1 MKSINRLY
9 LSGDETH
16 LVDVKMVLE
25 LSQCGR
31 GFITAKT
38 DTDYTGKLVRLDIGY
53 TDLLLRYFTGYV
65 ERSQPSQN
73 GFQKLFVR
81 ELVGVFD
88 RMWPCSFQH
97 PTLKQITD
105 YLKEHSGLHF
115 VLPDAEYV
123 NIPIPHYTHN
133 GTGYQLLNSLGKV
146 FNIPDYVWYQTPDG
160 DVFVGSW
167 ADSFWK
173 DKNVEIDNQFSSEQR
188 AGNQMT
194 IPMVQSL
201 RPGVKVND
209 KRLERIA
216 LDNDNM
222 TLTWISPDAITG
234 RAENRTI
241 AQQHI
246 DNAYPELSAGL
257 HLPKFARVEAPTEN
271 TTAGDISDPFRPK
284 YAVDVQMVDAD
295 GNNVAPVYSAVPL
308 PLPMAGNE
316 SGMFQYPPVGSMVEI
331 AFENGR
337 ADKPFIRQVLSH
349 GNTLPDI
356 KPGEQLQQQRQEV
369 SQRVTQDG
377 TWHRQT
383 DQKIIEESMHREVK
397 ADTENRT
404 VIARETTVQAT
415 DKITVIGT
423 STLMAGAIMQIAEG
437 DFSQATQA
445 NKVIAVGQNMTVD
458 VGQKLEEKIGEVRSS
473 IAGAMQKIMA
483 PVVYLGNE
491 QLNVMQCMLDTL
503 DVVNELATL
512 TANHTHNNTGSP
524 LNASAISNTGTKST
538 GLKQK
543 YSPVIG

>member
-1 MKSINRLY
+1 MKPINRLY

-115 VLPDAEYV
+115 VLPNAEYV
-123 NIPIPHYTHN
+123 NTPIPHYTHN

-167 ADSFWK
+167 NDSFWK
-173 DKNVEIDNQFSSEQR
+173 DKEIEIDNQFSSEQR

-201 RPGVKVND
+201 RPGVKVNN
-209 KRLERIA
+209 KRLERVA

-222 TLTWISPDAITG
+222 TLTWISPDVITG

-295 GNNVAPVYSAVPL
+295 GNNVAPVYNAVPL

-397 ADTENRT
+397 TDTENRT
-404 VIARETTVQAT
+404 VISRETTVQAT
-415 DKITVIGT
+415 DKTTVIGT

-445 NKVIAVGQNMTVD
+445 NKVVAVGKNMTVD
-458 VGQKLEEKIGEVRSS
+458 VGQQLEEKIGAVRSS
-473 IAGAMQKIMA
+473 IAGAMQKITA

-503 DVVNELATL
+503 DVVNELAAL
-512 TANHTHNNTGSP
+512 TASHTHNNTGGP
-524 LNASAISNTGTKST
+524 LNASAISNTGTKSA

>member
-1 MKSINRLY
+1 MKPINRLY

-123 NIPIPHYTHN
+123 NTPIPHYTHN

-146 FNIPDYVWYQTPDG
+146 FNIRDYVWYQTPDG

-173 DKNVEIDNQFSSEQR
+173 DKEVEIDNQFSSEQR

-201 RPGVKVND
+201 RPGVKVNN
-209 KRLERIA
+209 KRLERVA

-241 AQQHI
+241 AQQQI

-295 GNNVAPVYSAVPL
+295 GNDVAPVYRAVPL

-397 ADTENRT
+397 TDTENRT

-415 DKITVIGT
+415 DKTTVIGT

-445 NKVIAVGQNMTVD
+445 NKVVAVGKNMTVD
-458 VGQKLEEKIGEVRSS
+458 VGQQLEEKIGAVRSS

-524 LNASAISNTGTKST
+524 LNASAISNTGTKSA

>member
-1 MKSINRLY
+1 MKPINRLY

-123 NIPIPHYTHN
+123 NTPIPHYTHN
-133 GTGYQLLNSLGKV
+133 GTGYQLLNSLGTV

-173 DKNVEIDNQFSSEQR
+173 DKEVEIDNQFSSEQR

-209 KRLERIA
+209 KRLER
-216 LDNDNM
+216 
-222 TLTWISPDAITG
+222 
-234 RAENRTI
+234 
-241 AQQHI
+241 
-246 DNAYPELSAGL
+246 
-257 HLPKFARVEAPTEN
+257 V
-271 TTAGDISDPFRPK
+271 
-284 YAVDVQMVDAD
+284 
-295 GNNVAPVYSAVPL
+295 
-308 PLPMAGNE
+308 
-316 SGMFQYPPVGSMVEI
+316 
-331 AFENGR
+331 
-337 ADKPFIRQVLSH
+337 
-349 GNTLPDI
+349 
-356 KPGEQLQQQRQEV
+356 
-369 SQRVTQDG
+369 
-377 TWHRQT
+377 
-383 DQKIIEESMHREVK
+383 
-397 ADTENRT
+397 
-404 VIARETTVQAT
+404 
-415 DKITVIGT
+415 
-423 STLMAGAIMQIAEG
+423 
-437 DFSQATQA
+437 
-445 NKVIAVGQNMTVD
+445 
-458 VGQKLEEKIGEVRSS
+458 
-473 IAGAMQKIMA
+473 
-483 PVVYLGNE
+483 
-491 QLNVMQCMLDTL
+491 
-503 DVVNELATL
+503 
-512 TANHTHNNTGSP
+512 
-524 LNASAISNTGTKST
+524 
-538 GLKQK
+538 
-543 YSPVIG
+543 

>member
-209 KRLERIA
+209 KRLERVA

-222 TLTWISPDAITG
+222 ALTWISPDAITG

-295 GNNVAPVYSAVPL
+295 GNNVAPVYNAVPL

-404 VIARETTVQAT
+404 VIARKTTVQAT
-415 DKITVIGT
+415 DKTTVIGT

-445 NKVIAVGQNMTVD
+445 NKVIAVGQNMTID
-458 VGQKLEEKIGEVRSS
+458 VGQKLEEKIGAVRSS

-503 DVVNELATL
+503 DVVNELAAL
-512 TANHTHNNTGSP
+512 TASHTHNNTGSP

>member
-115 VLPDAEYV
+115 VLPSAEYV
-123 NIPIPHYTHN
+123 NTPIPHYTHN

-146 FNIPDYVWYQTPDG
+146 FNITDYVWYQTPDG

-167 ADSFWK
+167 NDSFWK
-173 DKNVEIDNQFSSEQR
+173 DKEIEIDNQFSSEQR

-209 KRLERIA
+209 KRLERVA

-241 AQQHI
+241 AQQQI

-295 GNNVAPVYSAVPL
+295 GNDVAPVYHAVPL

-397 ADTENRT
+397 TDTENHT

-415 DKITVIGT
+415 DKTTVIGT

-445 NKVIAVGQNMTVD
+445 NKVVVVGKNMTVD
-458 VGQKLEEKIGEVRSS
+458 VGQKLEEKIGAVRSS

>member
-1 MKSINRLY
+1 MKPINRLY

-123 NIPIPHYTHN
+123 NTPIPHYTHN

-167 ADSFWK
+167 NDSFWK
-173 DKNVEIDNQFSSEQR
+173 DKEIEIDNQFSSEQR

-209 KRLERIA
+209 KRLERVA

-241 AQQHI
+241 AQQQI

-257 HLPKFARVEAPTEN
+257 HLPKFARVEAPTEH

-295 GNNVAPVYSAVPL
+295 GNDVAPVYQAVPL

-397 ADTENRT
+397 TDTENRT

-415 DKITVIGT
+415 DKTTVIGT

-445 NKVIAVGQNMTVD
+445 NKVVAVGKNMTVD
-458 VGQKLEEKIGEVRSS
+458 VGQKLEEKIGAVRSS

-512 TANHTHNNTGSP
+512 TASHTHNNTGSP

>member
-1 MKSINRLY
+1 
-9 LSGDETH
+9 
-16 LVDVKMVLE
+16 
-25 LSQCGR
+25 
-31 GFITAKT
+31 
-38 DTDYTGKLVRLDIGY
+38 
-53 TDLLLRYFTGYV
+53 
-65 ERSQPSQN
+65 
-73 GFQKLFVR
+73 
-81 ELVGVFD
+81 
-88 RMWPCSFQH
+88 MWPCSFQH

-115 VLPDAEYV
+115 VLPNAEYV
-123 NIPIPHYTHN
+123 NTPIPHYTHN

-209 KRLERIA
+209 KRLERVA

-241 AQQHI
+241 AQQQI

-397 ADTENRT
+397 TDTENRT
-404 VIARETTVQAT
+404 IIARETTVQAT
-415 DKITVIGT
+415 DKTTVIGT

-445 NKVIAVGQNMTVD
+445 NKVVAVGENMTID
-458 VGQKLEEKIGEVRSS
+458 VGQKLEEKIGAVRSS

-503 DVVNELATL
+503 DVVNELAAL
-512 TANHTHNNTGSP
+512 TASHTHNNTGSP

-538 GLKQK
+538 GLKKK

>member
-1 MKSINRLY
+1 MKPINRLY

-123 NIPIPHYTHN
+123 NTPIPHYTHN

-167 ADSFWK
+167 NDSFWK
-173 DKNVEIDNQFSSEQR
+173 DKEIEIDNQFSSEQR

-209 KRLERIA
+209 KRLERVA

-241 AQQHI
+241 AQQQI

-295 GNNVAPVYSAVPL
+295 GNDVAPVYAVPL

-397 ADTENRT
+397 TDTENRT

-415 DKITVIGT
+415 DKTTVIGT

-445 NKVIAVGQNMTVD
+445 NKVVAVGKNMTVD
-458 VGQKLEEKIGEVRSS
+458 VGQKLEEKIGAVRSS

-512 TANHTHNNTGSP
+512 TASHTHNNTGSP

-538 GLKQK
+538 GLKKK

>member
-123 NIPIPHYTHN
+123 NTPIPHYTHN

-167 ADSFWK
+167 NDSFWK
-173 DKNVEIDNQFSSEQR
+173 DKEIEIDNQFSSEQR

-209 KRLERIA
+209 KRLERVA

-241 AQQHI
+241 AQQQI

-271 TTAGDISDPFRPK
+271 TTAGDISDSFRPK
-284 YAVDVQMVDAD
+284 YAVDVQMIDAD
-295 GNNVAPVYSAVPL
+295 GNDVAPVYQAVPL

-397 ADTENRT
+397 TDTENRT

-415 DKITVIGT
+415 DKTTVIGT

-445 NKVIAVGQNMTVD
+445 NKVVAVGKNMTVD
-458 VGQKLEEKIGEVRSS
+458 VGQKLEEKIGAVRSS

-524 LNASAISNTGTKST
+524 LNASAISNTGTKSA

>member
-1 MKSINRLY
+1 MKPINRLY

-123 NIPIPHYTHN
+123 NTPIPHYTHN
-133 GTGYQLLNSLGKV
+133 GTGHQLLNSLGKV

-167 ADSFWK
+167 NDSFWK
-173 DKNVEIDNQFSSEQR
+173 DKEIEIDNQFSSEQR

-209 KRLERIA
+209 KRLERVA

-241 AQQHI
+241 AQQQI

-257 HLPKFARVEAPTEN
+257 HLPKFARVEAPTEH

-295 GNNVAPVYSAVPL
+295 GNDVAPVYQAVPL

-369 SQRVTQDG
+369 SQRVTPDG

-397 ADTENRT
+397 TDTENRT

-415 DKITVIGT
+415 DKTTVIGT

-445 NKVIAVGQNMTVD
+445 NKVVAVGKNMTVD
-458 VGQKLEEKIGEVRSS
+458 VGQKLEEKIGAVRSS

-512 TANHTHNNTGSP
+512 TASHTHNNTGSP

>member
-1 MKSINRLY
+1 MKPINRLY

-115 VLPDAEYV
+115 VLPNAEYV
-123 NIPIPHYTHN
+123 NTPIPHYTHN

-167 ADSFWK
+167 NDSFWK
-173 DKNVEIDNQFSSEQR
+173 DKEIEIDNQFSSEQR

-201 RPGVKVND
+201 RPGVMVNN
-209 KRLERIA
+209 KRLERVA

-222 TLTWISPDAITG
+222 TLTWISPDVITG

-241 AQQHI
+241 AQQQI

-295 GNNVAPVYSAVPL
+295 GNDVAPIYHAVPL

-397 ADTENRT
+397 TDTENRT

-415 DKITVIGT
+415 DKTTVIGT

-445 NKVIAVGQNMTVD
+445 NRVIAVGQNMTVD
-458 VGQKLEEKIGEVRSS
+458 VGQKLEEKIGAVRSS

-512 TANHTHNNTGSP
+512 TANHTHNNTGNP
-524 LNASAISNTGTKST
+524 LNASAISHTGTKST

>member
-1 MKSINRLY
+1 MKPINRLY

-115 VLPDAEYV
+115 VLPNAEYV
-123 NIPIPHYTHN
+123 NTPIPHYTHN

-167 ADSFWK
+167 NDSFWK

-209 KRLERIA
+209 KRLERVA

-241 AQQHI
+241 AQQQI

-284 YAVDVQMVDAD
+284 YAVDVQMMDAD
-295 GNNVAPVYSAVPL
+295 GSDVAPVYSAVPL

-316 SGMFQYPPVGSMVEI
+316 SGMFQYPPAGSMVEI

-349 GNTLPDI
+349 GNTLPNI

-397 ADTENRT
+397 TDTESRT
-404 VIARETTVQAT
+404 IIARETTVQAT
-415 DKITVIGT
+415 DKTTVIGT

-445 NKVIAVGQNMTVD
+445 NRVIAVGQNMTID
-458 VGQKLEEKIGEVRSS
+458 VGMKLEEKIGAVRSS

-503 DVVNELATL
+503 DVVNELAAL
-512 TANHTHNNTGSP
+512 TASHTHNNTGSP
-524 LNASAISNTGTKST
+524 LNASAISNTGTKSA

>member
-1 MKSINRLY
+1 MKPINRLY

-97 PTLKQITD
+97 PTLKQITE

-123 NIPIPHYTHN
+123 NTPIPHYTHN

-167 ADSFWK
+167 EDSFWK

-209 KRLERIA
+209 KRLERVA

-222 TLTWISPDAITG
+222 TLTWFSPDAITG

-295 GNNVAPVYSAVPL
+295 GNNVAPVYNAVPL

-415 DKITVIGT
+415 DKTTVIGT
-423 STLMAGAIMQIAEG
+423 SMLMAGAIMQIAEG

-445 NKVIAVGQNMTVD
+445 NKVVAVGKNMTVD
-458 VGQKLEEKIGEVRSS
+458 VGLQLEEKIGAVRSS

-503 DVVNELATL
+503 DVVNELAAL
-512 TANHTHNNTGSP
+512 TASHTHNNTGSP

>member
-1 MKSINRLY
+1 MKPINRLY

-167 ADSFWK
+167 TDSFWK

-209 KRLERIA
+209 KRLERVA

-241 AQQHI
+241 AQQQI

-295 GNNVAPVYSAVPL
+295 GNDVASVYHAVPL

-397 ADTENRT
+397 TDTENRT

-415 DKITVIGT
+415 DKTTVIGT

-445 NKVIAVGQNMTVD
+445 NKVVAVGKNMTVD
-458 VGQKLEEKIGEVRSS
+458 VGQQLEEKIGAVRSS

-503 DVVNELATL
+503 DVVNELAVL
-512 TANHTHNNTGSP
+512 TASHTHNNTGSP
-524 LNASAISNTGTKST
+524 LNASAISNTGTKSA

>member
-1 MKSINRLY
+1 MKPINRLY

-123 NIPIPHYTHN
+123 NTPIPHYTHN

-146 FNIPDYVWYQTPDG
+146 FNIRDYVWYQTPDG

-173 DKNVEIDNQFSSEQR
+173 DKEVEIDNQFSSEQR

-201 RPGVKVND
+201 RPGVKVNN
-209 KRLERIA
+209 KRLERVA

-241 AQQHI
+241 AQQQI

-295 GNNVAPVYSAVPL
+295 GNDVAPVYHAVPL

-383 DQKIIEESMHREVK
+383 DKKIIEESMHREVK
-397 ADTENRT
+397 TDTENRT

-415 DKITVIGT
+415 DKTTVIGT
-423 STLMAGAIMQIAEG
+423 SKLMAGAIMQIAEG

-445 NKVIAVGQNMTVD
+445 NKVVAVGKNMTVD
-458 VGQKLEEKIGEVRSS
+458 VGQQLEEKIGAVRSS

-503 DVVNELATL
+503 DVVNELAAL
-512 TANHTHNNTGSP
+512 TASHTHNNTGSP
-524 LNASAISNTGTKST
+524 LNASAISNTGTKSA

>member
-1 MKSINRLY
+1 MKPINRLY

-115 VLPDAEYV
+115 VLPNAEYV
-123 NIPIPHYTHN
+123 NTPIPHYTHN

-209 KRLERIA
+209 KRLERVA

-241 AQQHI
+241 AQQQI

-397 ADTENRT
+397 TDTENRT
-404 VIARETTVQAT
+404 IIARETTVQAT
-415 DKITVIGT
+415 DKTTVIGT

-445 NKVIAVGQNMTVD
+445 NKVVAVGENMTID
-458 VGQKLEEKIGEVRSS
+458 VGQKLEEKIGAVRSS

-503 DVVNELATL
+503 DVVNELAAL
-512 TANHTHNNTGSP
+512 TASHTHNNTGSP

-538 GLKQK
+538 GLKKK

>member
-1 MKSINRLY
+1 MFDYQFSKQAHFDNACRAFANTHKGDLVQIAESIGMNAQMLRNKLNPEQPHQLTCIDLMKLTDATEDASILD
-9 LSGDETH
+9 G
-16 LVDVKMVLE
+16 VLE
-25 LSQCGR
+25 QMQCQPSVPVNEACDSNVPAYLL
-31 GFITAKT
+31 TAVGEV
-38 DTDYTGKLVRLDIGY
+38 GKLATNTVSGGNLNNARVAE
-53 TDLLLRYFTGYV
+53 FK
-65 ERSQPSQN
+65 RS
-73 GFQKLFVR
+73 
-81 ELVGVFD
+81 
-88 RMWPCSFQH
+88 
-97 PTLKQITD
+97 
-105 YLKEHSGLHF
+105 
-115 VLPDAEYV
+115 V
-123 NIPIPHYTHN
+123 NT
-133 GTGYQLLNSLGKV
+133 
-146 FNIPDYVWYQTPDG
+146 
-160 DVFVGSW
+160 
-167 ADSFWK
+167 A
-173 DKNVEIDNQFSSEQR
+173 
-188 AGNQMT
+188 
-194 IPMVQSL
+194 
-201 RPGVKVND
+201 
-209 KRLERIA
+209 
-216 LDNDNM
+216 
-222 TLTWISPDAITG
+222 SPDAITG

-241 AQQHI
+241 AQQQI

-295 GNNVAPVYSAVPL
+295 GNDVAPVYHAVPL

-397 ADTENRT
+397 TDTENRT

-415 DKITVIGT
+415 DKTTVIGT

-445 NKVIAVGQNMTVD
+445 NRVIAVGQNMTID
-458 VGQKLEEKIGEVRSS
+458 VGQKLEEKIGAVRSS

-512 TANHTHNNTGSP
+512 TASHTHNNTGSP

>member
-1 MKSINRLY
+1 MKPINRLY

-123 NIPIPHYTHN
+123 NTPIPHYTHN

-173 DKNVEIDNQFSSEQR
+173 DKEVEIDNQFSSEQR

-209 KRLERIA
+209 KRLERVA

-241 AQQHI
+241 AQQQI

-284 YAVDVQMVDAD
+284 YAVDVQMMDAD
-295 GNNVAPVYSAVPL
+295 GNDVAPVYSAVPL

-397 ADTENRT
+397 TDTESRT
-404 VIARETTVQAT
+404 IIARETTVQAT
-415 DKITVIGT
+415 DKTTVIGT

-445 NKVIAVGQNMTVD
+445 NRVIAVGQNMTID
-458 VGQKLEEKIGEVRSS
+458 VGMKLEEKIGAVRSS

-503 DVVNELATL
+503 DVVNELAAL
-512 TANHTHNNTGSP
+512 TASHTHNNTGSP

>member
-1 MKSINRLY
+1 MKPINRLY

-53 TDLLLRYFTGYV
+53 MDLLLRYFTGYV

-115 VLPDAEYV
+115 VLPNAEYV
-123 NIPIPHYTHN
+123 NTPIPHYTHN

-201 RPGVKVND
+201 RPGVKVNN
-209 KRLERIA
+209 KRLERVA

-295 GNNVAPVYSAVPL
+295 GNNVAPVYNAVPL

-349 GNTLPDI
+349 GNTLPNI

-397 ADTENRT
+397 TDTESRT
-404 VIARETTVQAT
+404 IIARETTVQAT

-503 DVVNELATL
+503 DVVNELAAL
-512 TANHTHNNTGSP
+512 TASHTHNSTGSP